1 MILINF
7 HARYLKKKI
16 EQATLTTEADI
27 ADFVATM
34 YLDVKLQNTNKK
46 VTSEKVKHLETG
58 SKLNNLSKN
67 ASQISITGYIY
78 LLGRIY
84 FTDDGAYQEVLVF
97 TPMLNPIKLDNKNN
111 KVTNCMST
119 EILPKKVKPFDP

>member
-1 MILINF
+1 MILLNF
-7 HARYLKKKI
+7 RYLKKKI

-34 YLDVKLQNTNKK
+34 YLDVKLQNTNKN
-46 VTSEKVKHLETG
+46 VTSEKVKDLEIG
-58 SKLNNLSKN
+58 SKLNNLSKK

-78 LLGRIY
+78 LLVRIY
-84 FTDDGAYQEVLVF
+84 FTDDGGYQEILVF
-97 TPMLNPIKLDNKNN
+97 APMLNPIKLDNKNN
-111 KVTNCMST
+111 KVTNWMPT